1 MNAWLSLTKK
11 EFQLGLPAFLIV
23 LILYAGILSGGYF
36 IGNSVGYTEG
46 LLSVALG
53 FVVTLHIFFLPFYL
67 YYSLS
72 AERKRLHLW
81 LHTPMSIA
89 GLLSSKIVTGII
101 FMITTFAVFVIGST
115 NFFLHSLDFFNQ
127 ETIFNLIGSITV
139 FVFTLGLF
147 IAATFLFFWSIFLT
161 FSQLMNDFISFIL
174 TFILFLFLSWIYGTV
189 MELSFMQT
197 LTNWGSIQL
206 NDIIV
211 GFEFDYFENAFE
223 AQTMSE
229 SSIFYI
235 GNFVRDIVVAAIMF
249 IAACWIIEKKV
260 EV

>member
-11 EFQLGLPAFLIV
+11 EFQLGLPAFLIA
-23 LILYAGILSGGYF
+23 LLLYAGILSGGYF
-36 IGNSVGYTEG
+36 TGNYVGYTEG
-46 LLSVALG
+46 LLSVAFG
-53 FVVTLHIFFLPFYL
+53 FVVTLHIFFLPFYM

-81 LHTPMSIA
+81 LHTPMPIA
-89 GLLSSKIVTGII
+89 GLLSAKIVTGII
-101 FMITTFAVFVIGST
+101 FMIMTFVIFFVSST
-115 NFFLHSLDFFNQ
+115 QFFLHTLDFFNQ
-127 ETIFNLIGSITV
+127 ETVFNLVGSITV
-139 FVFTLGLF
+139 LVFTFGLF

-161 FSQLMNDFISFIL
+161 FSQLMNDFVSFIL
-174 TFILFLFLSWIYGTV
+174 TFILFLFLSWIYGTF
-189 MELSFMQT
+189 MDLSFMQT
-197 LTNWGSIQL
+197 LTDWGSIQV

-211 GFEFDYFENAFE
+211 GFEFGYVENAFE
-223 AQTMSE
+223 AQAMSE

-235 GNFVRDIVVAAIMF
+235 GHFVRDIVVAVIMF

>member
-11 EFQLGLPAFLIV
+11 EFQLGFPAFLIA
-23 LILYAGILSGGYF
+23 LILYLGILSGGYF
-36 IGNSVGYTEG
+36 TGNYAGYTEG

-53 FVVTLHIFFLPFYL
+53 FVVILHIFFLPFYL

-89 GLLSSKIVTGII
+89 GLLSSKVVTGIT
-101 FMITTFAVFVIGST
+101 FMVFTFAVFIIGST
-115 NFFLHSLDFFNQ
+115 QFFLHTFDFFNQ
-127 ETIFNLIGSITV
+127 ETIFNLLGSITV
-139 FVFTLGLF
+139 FVFTLGFF
-147 IAATFLFFWSIFLT
+147 IAALFLFFWSIFLT

-174 TFILFLFLSWIYGTV
+174 TFILFLFISWIYGSL
-189 MELSFMQT
+189 MDLSFMQT
-197 LTNWGSIQL
+197 LTNWGSIQV

-211 GFEFDYFENAFE
+211 GFEFGYVENAFE
-223 AQTMSE
+223 AQAMSE

-235 GNFVRDIVVAAIMF
+235 GHFVRDIVVAVIMF